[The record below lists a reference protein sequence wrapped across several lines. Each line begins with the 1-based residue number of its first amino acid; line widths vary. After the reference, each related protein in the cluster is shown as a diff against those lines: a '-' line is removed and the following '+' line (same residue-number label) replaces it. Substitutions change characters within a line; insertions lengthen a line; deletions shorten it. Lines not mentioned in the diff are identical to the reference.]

1 MSTRSVLFQ
10 CLVIG
15 AVLACAT
22 DAAFSQTKLTRPIR
36 LIVPLAPGGGTDI
49 IARLFAPYIS
59 EEFGQQV
66 VIDNRGG
73 AGTVI
78 GTQMIARATPDG
90 HTLGMIDSAFII
102 NPALLTKLPY
112 DTFKDFAPISLV
124 RAAPLFL
131 LVNVATPVNSFAD
144 FLAYAK
150 ERPGNV
156 TYGAATGSGI
166 HLAGEQLRAATGL
179 DLVHVPYKG
188 GGPVLAELSGGQITM
203 AFFTG
208 GTARPY
214 VTSGRL
220 RPIATT
226 SPKRSPIFPEVI
238 TFLEAGLPS
247 VDSITINGL
256 IAPAG
261 TPRDLVVRLNALVTR
276 VLKSRELEKRLPD
289 LRAEAGS
296 GTPEDFGRFIR
307 TDVAKW
313 QKVVKAA
320 GIKVD

>member
-112 DTFKDFAPISLV
+112 DTLKDFVPISLV

-238 TFLEAGLPS
+238 TFVEAGLPS

-320 GIKVD
+320 GIKLD

>member
-112 DTFKDFAPISLV
+112 DTLKDFVPISLV

-131 LVNVATPVNSFAD
+131 LVNVATPVNSFAE

-150 ERPGNV
+150 ERPKNV

-238 TFLEAGLPS
+238 TFVEAGLPS

>member
-112 DTFKDFAPISLV
+112 DTLKDFVPISLV

-131 LVNVATPVNSFAD
+131 LVNVATPVNSFAE

-238 TFLEAGLPS
+238 TFVEAGLPS

-320 GIKVD
+320 GIKLD

>member
-1 MSTRSVLFQ
+1 MSTRSVHFQ

-15 AVLACAT
+15 AVLLCAT
-22 DAAFSQTKLTRPIR
+22 AAAFSQTKLTRPIR

-73 AGTVI
+73 AGPVI

-112 DTFKDFAPISLV
+112 DTLKDFVPISLV

-144 FLAYAK
+144 FLAYAR
-150 ERPGNV
+150 ERPGNM

-238 TFLEAGLPS
+238 TFVEAGLPS